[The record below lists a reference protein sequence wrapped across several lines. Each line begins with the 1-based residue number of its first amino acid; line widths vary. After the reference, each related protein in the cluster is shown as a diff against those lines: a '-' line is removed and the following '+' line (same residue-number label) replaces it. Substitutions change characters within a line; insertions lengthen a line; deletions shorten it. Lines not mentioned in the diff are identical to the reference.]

1 MTVRQAHV
9 GPASVLYDW
18 QTELADSHSEV
29 YNFYVPKLEAA
40 YTMLSVALDEAIGLH
55 YGCRDQKANQAVCV
69 SSDLCPLLTVPLE
82 DLLRSMLIHVRH
94 SSVVPNTAPLN
105 SENFRGARGQR
116 IARKNAL
123 FSRVLLTQR
132 SQFLHKMTVLQEL
145 VDDLGRDF
153 SAAADELSNGDPF
166 EPQRNWECLDA
177 THFDLNTCFRESII
191 LFKSFLLAL
200 PKGQIED
207 FHHTV
212 QLQTASHKEARD
224 SMQRSLR
231 HRRITVIAGQ

>member
-1 MTVRQAHV
+1 VTVRQAHLRP
-9 GPASVLYDW
+9 GSVCDDW
-18 QTELADSHSEV
+18 QTQLADSHSEI

-40 YTMLSVALDEAIGLH
+40 YIMLSVSLDEAIGLH
-55 YGCRDQKANQAVCV
+55 YGCRDQKANQVVCV
-69 SSDLCPLLTVPLE
+69 TSDLCPLLTIPLE

-145 VDDLGRDF
+145 VDDLGKDF
-153 SAAADELSNGDPF
+153 SAAADELSSGDPF

-200 PKGQIED
+200 PEGQIED
-207 FHHTV
+207 FQHTV
-212 QLQTASHKEARD
+212 QLQTAAHQEARD
-224 SMQRSLR
+224 STQRSLR